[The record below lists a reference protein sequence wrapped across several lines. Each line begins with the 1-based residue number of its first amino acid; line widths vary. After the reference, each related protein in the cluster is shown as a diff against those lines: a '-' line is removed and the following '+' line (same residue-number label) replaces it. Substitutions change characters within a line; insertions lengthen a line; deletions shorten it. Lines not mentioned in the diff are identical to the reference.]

1 MKKNNTNNYPR
12 LSIRLS
18 YNERLNIEKRA
29 NDAGLSMGGYC
40 KSVIFNTPPPR
51 KSHRPS
57 VDQIEIARLLSAV
70 GSLGNN
76 VNQIAHIL
84 NAGSSVPIPDI
95 AKSLNDL
102 AAIRS
107 AIMRALGYQ
116 ETAQDEKHRKGMQYN
131 DYQSF

>member
-1 MKKNNTNNYPR
+1 
-12 LSIRLS
+12 
-18 YNERLNIEKRA
+18 
-29 NDAGLSMGGYC
+29 MGGYC